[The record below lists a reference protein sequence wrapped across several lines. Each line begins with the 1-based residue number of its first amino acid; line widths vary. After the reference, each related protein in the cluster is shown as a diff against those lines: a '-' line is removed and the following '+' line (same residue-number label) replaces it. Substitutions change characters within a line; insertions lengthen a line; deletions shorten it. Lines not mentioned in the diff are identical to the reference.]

1 MKQNR
6 WDDHFARRAREE
18 NWLARSVFK
27 LQEMDKKFN
36 LIRKGDRLLDLG
48 CYPGSWLQYAVKKA
62 GPEGEVA
69 GIDLIRPDCS
79 LLPNIRFIHADVLTM
94 DVEWLVKQ
102 VDGMDVVMSDLAPK
116 TTGIRSTDAGRS
128 MLLARRA
135 AEIALVLLKRK
146 GRFVCKIFEEEDLR
160 LFKMDISDYF
170 RQTRLFRP
178 KAIRKRSREIYLL
191 GLNKL

>member
-6 WDDHFARRAREE
+6 WDDYFTRRAREE

-36 LIRKGDRLLDLG
+36 VIRKGDRLLDLG

-62 GPEGEVA
+62 GPEGEVT
-69 GIDLIRPDCS
+69 GIDLIRPDRLS
-79 LLPNIRFIHADVLTM
+79 HLNIRFIHADVLTL
-94 DVEWLVKQ
+94 DIEWLAKK
-102 VDGMDVVMSDLAPK
+102 VDGMDVVMSDLAPQ
-116 TTGIRSTDAGRS
+116 TTGIRSTDASRS

-135 AEIALVLLKRK
+135 AEIAVVLLKKK
-146 GRFVCKIFEEEDLR
+146 GRFVCKVFEEEGLR
-160 LFKMDISDYF
+160 LFKMELSDHF

-178 KAIRKRSREIYLL
+178 KAVRKRSREIYLL
-191 GLNKL
+191 GLNKF